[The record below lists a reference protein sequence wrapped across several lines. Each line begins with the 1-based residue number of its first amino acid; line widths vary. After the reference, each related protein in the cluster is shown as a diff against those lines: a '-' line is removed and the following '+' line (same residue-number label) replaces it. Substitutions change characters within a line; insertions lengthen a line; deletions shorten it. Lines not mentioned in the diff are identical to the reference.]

1 MMFDETGL
9 LRRFHAALVREIHS
23 RDPRRLES
31 PFTVAE
37 IYQELVPYR
46 SQRDQLGVEMN
57 ADYEHALLRLL
68 AGEGGFLNMESE
80 AASKEIREE
89 LDSPNPNT
97 TLYRSFAAAEVRLN
111 PDKLD
116 PDLLDLPAGAA
127 PPEPES
133 GDPMADWEPTDEIL
147 PGAEDQFSGEGSV
160 GEELEGEGEGED
172 SLETELDEALAPGES
187 VHQVSG
193 PVMASPRGKGGKPE
207 RDLPVEDQLP
217 YDNCP
222 WCKEGLP
229 KRPGVRFC
237 PFCGSNVR
245 LVPCPS
251 CGEELELNWR
261 FCVACGTEV
270 QS

>member
-1 MMFDETGL
+1 MMIDEQAV
-9 LRRFHAALVREIHS
+9 LRRFHGVLVREIHA
-23 RDPRRLES
+23 RYPGRLDS

-46 SQRDQLGVEMN
+46 SHRDQLGVEMN

-68 AGEGGFLNMESE
+68 AGEGGFLTLESE
-80 AASKEIREE
+80 AASKEMREE

-111 PDKLD
+111 LEKVDLD
-116 PDLLDLPAGAA
+116 SLGGDEA
-127 PPEPES
+127 PEAE
-133 GDPMADWEPTDEIL
+133 GGGPMAEFELNDDIAQE
-147 PGAEDQFSGEGSV
+147 AEDRGMGDGFVDEPSESESEGWKGLEV
-160 GEELEGEGEGED
+160 EEV
-172 SLETELDEALAPGES
+172 LAPGES

-193 PVMASPRGKGGKPE
+193 LEVESPRKKGGKSE
-207 RDLPVEDQLP
+207 GELPVEDQLP
-217 YDNCP
+217 YDHCP
-222 WCKEGLP
+222 WCKESLP
-229 KRPGVRFC
+229 QRPGVRFC

-245 LVPCPS
+245 LVPCSS

>member
-1 MMFDETGL
+1 MMFDETGV
-9 LRRFHAALVREIHS
+9 LRRFHEILAREIHA
-23 RDPRRLES
+23 RDPGSLGS

-46 SQRDQLGVEMN
+46 SHRDQLGVEMN

-68 AGEGGFLNMESE
+68 AGEGELLIMESD
-80 AASKEIREE
+80 AASKEMREE
-89 LDSPNPNT
+89 LNSPNPNT
-97 TLYRSFAAAEVRLN
+97 ALYRSFAAAEVRLN

-116 PDLLDLPAGAA
+116 ADLMGGYV
-127 PPEPES
+127 PPETELEE
-133 GDPMADWEPTDEIL
+133 PMAEGEPPHETLPRAEGQVRDEGFEGGEPEWE
-147 PGAEDQFSGEGSV
+147 GEGSV
-160 GEELEGEGEGED
+160 
-172 SLETELDEALAPGES
+172 ETELDAALAPGES
-187 VHQVSG
+187 AHQVSG
-193 PVMASPRGKGGKPE
+193 LQMASPPNEGGKPE
-207 RDLPVEDQLP
+207 RNLPVEDKLP

-222 WCKEGLP
+222 WCKESLP
-229 KRPGVRFC
+229 ERPGIRFC